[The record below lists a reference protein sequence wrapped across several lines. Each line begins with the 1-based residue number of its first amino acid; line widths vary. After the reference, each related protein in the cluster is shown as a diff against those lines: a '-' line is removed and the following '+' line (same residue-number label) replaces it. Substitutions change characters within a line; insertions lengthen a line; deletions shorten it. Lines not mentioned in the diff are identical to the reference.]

1 MHNASISLK
10 EKRKINVPT
19 EFYFTNILLNFYF
32 LAFGPSNIDFPSQFT
47 PEIDIRSFFQFPV
60 PPCQLHNKNRA
71 DKRQSPYMSAR
82 EFIEFSGV
90 SPTEVTTSSYQFHCQ
105 TCGLYIHFV

>member
-19 EFYFTNILLNFYF
+19 EFYFTNILLNSYF
-32 LAFGPSNIDFPSQFT
+32 LALGPSNIDFPPQFT

-60 PPCQLHNKNRA
+60 PPCLGIEKITGNMFRCALGASCITIQSGGYPDRRCQLMWEK
-71 DKRQSPYMSAR
+71 
-82 EFIEFSGV
+82 
-90 SPTEVTTSSYQFHCQ
+90 
-105 TCGLYIHFV
+105 